1 MLQCRSLLQ
10 LASSLPRAPVLGVLA
25 ASIMQDRTK
34 GKRRFE
40 RPLVFGSKTG
50 DGAIASK
57 VIRNTLS
64 KRKDYLTSS
73 QKQQTGHVRKVL

>member
-1 MLQCRSLLQ
+1 
-10 LASSLPRAPVLGVLA
+10 
-25 ASIMQDRTK
+25 MQDRTK